1 MVSSAKAGYEK
12 TAARQSD
19 LEEIWLE
26 LGEVE
31 GNSKIKTRLELQLN
45 GKEAEK
51 SSTGKLNSNLEPAY
65 LSLIGDS

>member
-1 MVSSAKAGYEK
+1 MAGV
-12 TAARQSD
+12 
-19 LEEIWLE
+19 
-26 LGEVE
+26 GEMK

-45 GKEAEK
+45 GKEAEN